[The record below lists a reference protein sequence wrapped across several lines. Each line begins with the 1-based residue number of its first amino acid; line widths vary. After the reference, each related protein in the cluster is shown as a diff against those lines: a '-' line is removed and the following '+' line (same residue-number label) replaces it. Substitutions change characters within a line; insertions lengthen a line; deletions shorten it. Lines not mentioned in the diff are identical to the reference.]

1 MPQKLSLLKKLH
13 KLWSHLKTRK
23 KRLYIFAIC
32 LSIFGGLAE
41 ILSLGSLYPF
51 ITIVLSP
58 EEFENNKY
66 FLYILDFFGI
76 DNLSNLALPVTIIF
90 ISLTIFS
97 NLLRLIII
105 KINSRLAFSTGVD
118 ISTKVFEKTLS
129 QSYENHINHNSS
141 EFISAVT
148 RKIDHLTGFILFP
161 SLTLMGSFINTLA
174 IVSTLLIINYE
185 VALISFFT
193 FGLTYILIGLI
204 FRSRLNRN
212 SKTIAGEVTSVN
224 KSLQE
229 GFGSIRELILY
240 NARTY
245 FIELFSRS
253 DRKLRI
259 AQGNNVF
266 LSLSPRYILE
276 AFGIVLIAVFTYSVS
291 NSSLDVIAY
300 IPLLGILAL
309 GAQRIIPA
317 MQQIFS
323 SWANIKA
330 TEASLDDLLD
340 LLDLETFNTDEK
352 INNLEVDLPFEE
364 NITFKDCRFRYSE
377 NQDLVLD
384 NINLTIS
391 KGSSIGLIG
400 STGSGKTTFINVLMG
415 LLNPT
420 SGNIFVD
427 GQKLT
432 IKNIKKWQSK
442 IALVPQDIF
451 LSDISIIENIA
462 FAQDIENIDFDKV
475 KDAANYAKIHD
486 HITSISNNYKSRV
499 GESGIS
505 LSGGQIQRI
514 GIARALYQEKEILII
529 DEGTSA
535 LDSET
540 EKQVMKSINAKGK
553 NLTLILIAHRLSS
566 LVNCDYVVEFN
577 QGSINKIYN
586 REEFNSFL
594 KESKSENG

>member
-1 MPQKLSLLKKLH
+1 MPQKLSLPKKLY
-13 KLWSHLKTRK
+13 KLWSHFNTRK

-58 EEFENNKY
+58 QEFENNKY
-66 FLYILDFFGI
+66 FLLILDFFNI
-76 DNLSNLALPVTIIF
+76 ENISNLALPVTIAF

-97 NLLRLIII
+97 NFLRLIII

-118 ISTKVFEKTLS
+118 ISSKVFEKTLS
-129 QSYENHINHNSS
+129 QSYANHINHNSN

-161 SLTLMGSFINTLA
+161 SLTLFGSFINTLA
-174 IVSTLLIINYE
+174 IVTTLLIINYS
-185 VALISFFT
+185 VAFISFFI
-193 FGLTYILIGLI
+193 FGITYLLIGSI
-204 FRSRLNRN
+204 FRSRLKSN
-212 SKTIAGEVTSVN
+212 SKTIADEVTNVN

-253 DRKLRI
+253 DRKLRV
-259 AQGNNVF
+259 AQGNNIF
-266 LSLSPRYILE
+266 LSLSPRYVLE
-276 AFGIVLIAVFTYSVS
+276 AFGLVLIALFTYFVS
-291 NSSLDVIAY
+291 TSSQNVISY

-309 GAQRIIPA
+309 GVQRIIPA

-340 LLDLETFNTDEK
+340 LLELESISK
-352 INNLEVDLPFEE
+352 HYNLNSSEGNLPFEE
-364 NITFKDCRFRYSE
+364 NITFQECKFRYSDSH
-377 NQDLVLD
+377 DLVLD
-384 NINLTIS
+384 DINLSIS

-400 STGSGKTTFINVLMG
+400 STGSGKTTFINILMG

-427 GQKLT
+427 GKKLKT
-432 IKNIKKWQSK
+432 QNIKEWQSK

-462 FAQDIENIDFDKV
+462 FAQDIKNIDINKATE
-475 KDAANYAKIHD
+475 AAKFAKIHD
-486 HITSISNNYKSRV
+486 HITSMNQGYKSRV
-499 GESGIS
+499 GESGIT

-535 LDSET
+535 LDTET
-540 EKQVMKSINAKGK
+540 EEQVMSSINLKGK
-553 NLTLILIAHRLSS
+553 NLTLILIAHRLTS
-566 LVNCDYVVEFN
+566 LTNCDYVIEFH
-577 QGSINKIYN
+577 QGSIGKIYN
-586 REEFNSFL
+586 KEEFNAFL
-594 KESKSENG
+594 KDRNHNNA